1 MSLIPVPVAINKDRR
16 YYPDS
21 EDSFDAVTILK
32 NRLERATPTVATRRA
47 LEFMDPDGHP
57 PAASLNEGAGGCVE
71 APLTVVVTSPVED
84 WSGDFEF
91 GSAEDKEV
99 RAFYFLLVLPTNH
112 SNKTSS
118 RSAPILRLTTISFPA
133 RRTAV

>member
-1 MSLIPVPVAINKDRR
+1 MSLIPVPVTINEDQR
-16 YYPDS
+16 YHPDS

-32 NRLERATPTVATRRA
+32 NRLERANPTVATRRA

-57 PAASLNEGAGGCVE
+57 PVASLNEGAGGVAE
-71 APLTVVVTSPVED
+71 APVTVVVTSPVED

-99 RAFYFLLVLPTNH
+99 RVFF
-112 SNKTSS
+112 
-118 RSAPILRLTTISFPA
+118 FC
-133 RRTAV
+133 